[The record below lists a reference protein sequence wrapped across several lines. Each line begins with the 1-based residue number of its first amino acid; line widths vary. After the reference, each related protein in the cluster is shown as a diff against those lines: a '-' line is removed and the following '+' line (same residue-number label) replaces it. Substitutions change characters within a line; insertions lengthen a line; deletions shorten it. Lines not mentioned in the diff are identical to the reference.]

1 MAVSKNQVIIDILLQ
16 NDKKVAAKLNGIDEA
31 INKLGKASRLNAIN
45 RDLSRLNLRLNSA
58 NRIINDTT
66 GQFVSLGDAINR
78 QVRMD
83 NFNEGLQTARRV
95 LLGVG
100 LASLFFGMAIRNAAQ
115 NAIKSF
121 ARTFATVTEGTL
133 LYNQTLGR
141 LTAGFEFLK
150 FSIMDAFLASSFGRL
165 LIEVLLDII
174 TFITDLPQGIQ
185 AAIVPF
191 LIIVAVAGFLLMVFG
206 QIALVLLGVVEI
218 FELFLHH
225 PKVMAKLMTKIKVIF
240 AKIAVFL
247 AVAAVVF
254 ATVAALIKIW
264 NSEGNVFVKI
274 LVTAVILFFVMI
286 AIAALLGITISAP
299 FIALLAVIA
308 AIAIGVKVAGAEMK
322 LAFLKAALAIN
333 HALIKFVI
341 DPLQSVLDMVN
352 TVAGTN
358 FRIGDTTRF
367 AARDLGNQI
376 LETQAEISQQRAAKS
391 EQEADTKGSAEKGMI
406 FNIEN
411 LNSNNAEEFIT
422 SLKETSLFNKG
433 AGIG

>member
-121 ARTFATVTEGTL
+121 ARTFTTVTEGTL

-150 FSIMDAFLASSFGRL
+150 
-165 LIEVLLDII
+165 
-174 TFITDLPQGIQ
+174 
-185 AAIVPF
+185 
-191 LIIVAVAGFLLMVFG
+191 
-206 QIALVLLGVVEI
+206 
-218 FELFLHH
+218 
-225 PKVMAKLMTKIKVIF
+225 
-240 AKIAVFL
+240 
-247 AVAAVVF
+247 
-254 ATVAALIKIW
+254 
-264 NSEGNVFVKI
+264 
-274 LVTAVILFFVMI
+274 
-286 AIAALLGITISAP
+286 
-299 FIALLAVIA
+299 
-308 AIAIGVKVAGAEMK
+308 
-322 LAFLKAALAIN
+322 
-333 HALIKFVI
+333 
-341 DPLQSVLDMVN
+341 
-352 TVAGTN
+352 
-358 FRIGDTTRF
+358 TT
-367 AARDLGNQI
+367 L
-376 LETQAEISQQRAAKS
+376 
-391 EQEADTKGSAEKGMI
+391 
-406 FNIEN
+406 
-411 LNSNNAEEFIT
+411 
-422 SLKETSLFNKG
+422 
-433 AGIG
+433 

>member
-16 NDKKVAAKLNGIDEA
+16 NDEKVKAKLTGIDKVM
-31 INKLGKASRLNAIN
+31 NKLGTASRLDAIN

-66 GQFVSLGDAINR
+66 GQFVSMGEAINR

-83 NFNEGLQTARRV
+83 NFNERLQTARRV

-100 LASLFFGMAIRNAAQ
+100 LAALFFGMAIRNAAQ

-121 ARTFATVTEGTL
+121 AQTFTTVTEGTL
-133 LYNQTLGR
+133 LYNQTLGK
-141 LTAGFEFLK
+141 LSAAFEFLK

-191 LIIVAVAGFLLMVFG
+191 LIIVAVAGLLLMVFG

-225 PKVMAKLMTKIKVIF
+225 PKVMAKLMTRIKGIF

-254 ATVAALIKIW
+254 ATVAALLKIW

-274 LVTAVILFFVMI
+274 LITAVILFFAMV

-333 HALIKFVI
+333 DALIKYVI

-352 TVAGTN
+352 RVAGTS

-367 AARDLGNQI
+367 AARDLGTQI